1 MAVKPA
7 NTYTASQVAA
17 LAKLKTTPLDRVN
30 YEQAGRNSRNVTQGK
45 TQKSY
50 NVGQTDAQTR
60 NVETLNKGYSAN
72 PKKYV
77 SAAKNLK
84 VDLSKVNP
92 SAYAAEQKKLT
103 AAPMRTAQQT
113 NLLTKMQSK
122 MNPPV
127 STRGYGAN
135 LPNIQAQKKSQA
147 DFASMRLAKG
157 MAKGGVAASKMGAV
171 KTASPSRDG
180 IASKGKTKG
189 TNLGNSG
196 KNVGIM
202 RGARRSK

>member
-1 MAVKPA
+1 MAVKPP

-17 LAKLKTTPLDRVN
+17 LAKLKTTPLKDVNKFQADRTK
-30 YEQAGRNSRNVTQGK
+30 ANVR
-45 TQKSY
+45 
-50 NVGQTDAQTR
+50 DA
-60 NVETLNKGYSAN
+60 NVETSLQNRAISNLNKGYAAN
-72 PKKYV
+72 PGAYMN
-77 SAAKNLK
+77 AAKKLN
-84 VDLSKVNP
+84 VDLAKVNP
-92 SAYAAEQKKLT
+92 TAYAAQQKALAKPT
-103 AAPMRTAQQT
+103 AKPI
-113 NLLTKMQSK
+113 KQSALGPSYLQPK
-122 MNPPV
+122 TMG
-127 STRGYGAN
+127 RAN
-135 LPNIQAQKKSQA
+135 L
-147 DFASMRLAKG
+147 